1 MARWSRVLVV
11 AVVVVAGGCSSSAPS
26 SSSAPVDH
34 VTYMTGFGAVGRDSF
49 VWVARE
55 KGWFK
60 EAGIEVDIQKGAGNT
75 PNLTALKSNQAQF
88 AAMDFSG
95 AEILAAQGKFTEW
108 RAVAAVHQ
116 QTLVSIMTTKDT
128 GITTPVALKG
138 KTIATASGSV
148 SELLFPGYAKL
159 AGLDPATVKMQG
171 TQTTALNGLMAKGQ
185 VDAVSTF
192 LLSKKALETATK
204 KEVVVMPY
212 SDYLK
217 NLYGNVIVTRSDLLA
232 KDRDLVSRFT
242 GAALKGLRYTLDHPD
257 EAAAILHAAEP
268 TAAIP
273 AAVGEITAMKQFS
286 TPVGHLDQQ
295 RVTAGIAELEAAG
308 LMPTGLTP
316 AQVADF
322 SLA

>member
-1 MARWSRVLVV
+1 MARLSRVL
-11 AVVVVAGGCSSSAPS
+11 AIFGLIVVAGGCSAKEAETAPL
-26 SSSAPVDH
+26 DH
-34 VTYMTGFGAVGRDSF
+34 VTYMTGVGAVGRDSF

-75 PNLTALKSNQAQF
+75 PNLTALKSHQAQF

-95 AEILAAQGKFTEW
+95 AEILAGQGKFTEW
-108 RAVAAVHQ
+108 RAIAAVHQ

-128 GITTPVALKG
+128 GITTPSALKG

-148 SELLFPGYAKL
+148 SELLFPAYAKL
-159 AGLDPATVKMQG
+159 AGLDATTVKMQG
-171 TQTTALNGLMAKGQ
+171 TQTTALNGLMAKRQ

-192 LLSKKALETATK
+192 LLSRKALETATK

-217 NLYGNVIVTRSDLLA
+217 NLYGNVLVTRSDLLTG
-232 KDRDLVSRFT
+232 DRDLVKRFT
-242 GAALKGLRYTLDHPD
+242 DAALKGLAYSLDNPD
-257 EAAAILHAAEP
+257 EAAAILNKAEP
-268 TAAIP
+268 TAAVP
-273 AAVGEITAMKQFS
+273 AAVGEIKAMKQYS
-286 TPVGHLDQQ
+286 TPVGKLDQQ
-295 RVTAGIAELEAAG
+295 RVAAGIAELVSTG
-308 LMPTGLTP
+308 LMPAGLTP